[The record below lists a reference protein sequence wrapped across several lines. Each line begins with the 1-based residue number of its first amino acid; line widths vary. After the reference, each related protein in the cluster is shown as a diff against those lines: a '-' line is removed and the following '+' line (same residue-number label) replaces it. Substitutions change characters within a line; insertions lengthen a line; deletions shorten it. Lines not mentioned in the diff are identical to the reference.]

1 MAGAIHAYSQHNNP
15 LGRISRQ
22 EPSEPKVTRENQLS
36 AIESEM
42 KVHLLLA
49 AKGFENSLRVVDHL
63 VVNINNPAEK
73 KEVLENVLTFFN
85 TKYILPETKLAL
97 TKIINTSIAH
107 VSEGNLFEQG
117 YKRNMLEILSKVEVS
132 IPDHSE
138 EATSIEP
145 EKSEVL
151 TPKKET
157 ARVVETKLDEY
168 IEKRSKLAEAF
179 GLERFL
185 EVKRE
190 ALELGYKT
198 SDMFISFLE
207 RTLYQDTKHQVHEI
221 SRSITTDGFVK
232 KEAEETRAELARAET
247 FKVQEDHRKVERS
260 KSKGER
266 VLSDTTVNEA
276 KENPFLGRLNDYK
289 EQLGVARYREAIQE
303 ATQKGLNT
311 TKHLFGFL
319 ASKVAEYASSA
330 GSIVTYA
337 STAEE
342 AKLESVLSP
351 LPTSKS
357 LKDDEAL
364 ASPTTDQS
372 RIDADRTEKE
382 ALDRE
387 ALEAAERARLAD
399 AEKARLAREAKK
411 REDAALAKVAAEQ
424 RRRAAEDVKVS
435 DTRSSVAVS
444 VAERA
449 VSGSSSIVL
458 PTTGDVKG
466 LVNEGNQCY
475 FNTALQVLI
484 HTPKFIQ
491 HLESKVALAERLVRE
506 VTAINRS
513 VAPEDRIREPNVR
526 PYKEDAEPA
535 YNEAR
540 NTDLHN
546 RDLFNNISGLKKL
559 LALVNEYKGAN
570 RPSQIA
576 KLRQGVKD
584 TLFRT
589 MFSRRGQEDSAE
601 VITRIQDVLQF
612 GIAKVT
618 SKITS
623 TIEPALTS
631 SIVEVYGKFELPLIE
646 DASGKFNIQT
656 SLDGFFNQEE
666 VTEPG
671 NYYRFTKTETD
682 GSVSEVA
689 HPFKKE
695 TTLSSASE
703 NLFVTFKRFS
713 YGAQGARRLDFKIDV
728 PTDGIVVVNGARYKI
743 VATGEHMGG
752 ASGGHYTASVIT
764 NDKSVAI
771 SDTSVRNGSVRP
783 ENLYYASLVR
793 V

>member
-1 MAGAIHAYSQHNNP
+1 MAGAVHAYSQHNNP

-22 EPSEPKVTRENQLS
+22 EPSEPKVTRESQLNT
-36 AIESEM
+36 IESEI

-49 AKGFENSLRVVDHL
+49 AKGFENSLRVVDNLL
-63 VVNINNPAEK
+63 VHINNPAEK

-85 TKYILPETKLAL
+85 TKYILPETKVALA
-97 TKIINTSIAH
+97 KIINDSI
-107 VSEGNLFEQG
+107 VNVREGNIFEQG
-117 YKRNMLEILSKVEVS
+117 YKRNMVEILNKVEVS
-132 IPDHSE
+132 VLDSSESIPLVQPDESE
-138 EATSIEP
+138 SL
-145 EKSEVL
+145 S
-151 TPKKET
+151 PKKEKS
-157 ARVVETKLDEY
+157 RVIEAKLDEY
-168 IEKRSKLAEAF
+168 LEKRSKLAVAF
-179 GLERFL
+179 GVERF
-185 EVKRE
+185 EAVKRE

-198 SDMFISFLE
+198 SDSFISFLE
-207 RTLYQDTKHQVHEI
+207 STLYQDTKKEVMTVE
-221 SRSITTDGFVK
+221 RSISKDKLAK
-232 KEAEETRAELARAET
+232 KEAGEVKAEVARGNA
-247 FKVQEDHRKVERS
+247 FKVQEDHRKLEMHKAKDKAKDSV
-260 KSKGER
+260 
-266 VLSDTTVNEA
+266 VADTTRKEA
-276 KENPFLGRLNDYK
+276 EGNPFLGRLNEYK
-289 EQLGVARYREAIQE
+289 DQLGVTRYREAIQE

-411 REDAALAKVAAEQ
+411 REDAALAKVATEQ

-491 HLESKVALAERLVRE
+491 HLESKIALAERFV
-506 VTAINRS
+506 
-513 VAPEDRIREPNVR
+513 REPNVR
-526 PYKEDAEPA
+526 QYKEDAEPA

-540 NTDLHN
+540 NRDLHN

-576 KLRQGVKD
+576 KLRQEVKD

-623 TIEPALTS
+623 TVEPTLTS
-631 SIVEVYGKFELPLIE
+631 SIVEDYGKFELPLIE

-666 VTEPG
+666 VTEPE
-671 NYYRFTKTETD
+671 NYYRFTKIGTD
-682 GSVSEVA
+682 GSESKVA
-689 HPFKKE
+689 HPFRKE
-695 TTLSSASE
+695 TTLSSTSE
-703 NLFVTFKRFS
+703 NLFVTFKRFAYDNS
-713 YGAQGARRLDFKIDV
+713 GSRRLDFKIDV
-728 PTDGIVVVNGARYKI
+728 PADGIVTVNGARYKI

-752 ASGGHYTASVIT
+752 ANGGHYTSSVIKG
-764 NDKSVAI
+764 DESIAI
-771 SDTSVRNGSVRP
+771 SDSYVSRGSVRP

-793 V
+793 I